1 MRAGSR
7 DCPQPS
13 TTGTRAVAS
22 GHTPGVSIEAM
33 VIFFEILMA
42 VASVAIFAFAIFVM
56 YRVLTDG
63 Q

>member
-1 MRAGSR
+1 MSARRAGS
-7 DCPQPS
+7 
-13 TTGTRAVAS
+13 
-22 GHTPGVSIEAM
+22 SIDGM

-42 VASVAIFAFAIFVM
+42 VASVAIFAFAVFVL

>member
-1 MRAGSR
+1 
-7 DCPQPS
+7 
-13 TTGTRAVAS
+13 
-22 GHTPGVSIEAM
+22 M

-42 VASVAIFAFAIFVM
+42 VASVAIMAFAVFVM

>member
-1 MRAGSR
+1 
-7 DCPQPS
+7 
-13 TTGTRAVAS
+13 
-22 GHTPGVSIEAM
+22 M

-42 VASVAIFAFAIFVM
+42 VASVAIFGFAIFVM